1 MREKLIELLIDG
13 LGESEILTHMYGEP
27 MGTDFQKFADYLLE
41 NGVVML
47 PCKVGDTVY
56 YPYKYHNKVLK
67 HKVKQIIINDKGKW
81 LDVGVMWFS
90 FEDIGTAVFLTC
102 EEAEKA
108 LERSKK

>member
-1 MREKLIELLIDG
+1 MIELIKSAYG
-13 LGESEILTHMYGEP
+13 KTVEIKKNLDIYMSVEHQLSIMT
-27 MGTDFQKFADYLLE
+27 DYLLE
-41 NGVVML
+41 NGVMVL

-67 HKVKQIIINDKGKW
+67 YKVEQIIINDKGKW

-90 FEDIGTAVFLTC
+90 FEDIGTAVFLTR

-108 LERSKK
+108 LERSKQ